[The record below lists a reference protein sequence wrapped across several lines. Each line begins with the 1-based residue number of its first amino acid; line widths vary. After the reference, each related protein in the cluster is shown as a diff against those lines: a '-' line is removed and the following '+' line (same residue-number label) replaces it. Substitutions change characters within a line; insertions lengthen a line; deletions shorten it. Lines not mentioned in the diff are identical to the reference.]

1 MSERKRSDHAK
12 RPVGQRQREKIAF
25 YDSHFVVERLTGM
38 IAESLSPHRVDL
50 DGDYVN
56 LAPRQRDSDRAE
68 TGAELDDE
76 LAGAKVRFGDD
87 AISEFR
93 TKEILTEA
101 ASSLVARCPP
111 TGGHEWSPSW
121 AWPYFT
127 GAGGWQ
133 QGDKPFRQSR
143 LTIKLMMGIT
153 RRHHQTPA
161 HKREREGMQGFHLV
175 ESFIGDASLLEDN
188 IRHIPRTDI

>member
-1 MSERKRSDHAK
+1 VTERKRSDHAK
-12 RPVGQRQREKIAF
+12 RPVGQGQREKIAF
-25 YDSHFVVERLTGM
+25 HDSHFVLERLTGT

-76 LAGAKVRFGDD
+76 LPGAKVRFGDD
-87 AISEFR
+87 AVSEFG

-111 TGGHEWSPSW
+111 TGGHGRSP
-121 AWPYFT
+121 
-127 GAGGWQ
+127 
-133 QGDKPFRQSR
+133 
-143 LTIKLMMGIT
+143 
-153 RRHHQTPA
+153 
-161 HKREREGMQGFHLV
+161 
-175 ESFIGDASLLEDN
+175 
-188 IRHIPRTDI
+188 